1 MKLITKTILIY
12 LFNFNYEIHVCI
24 YINLLSII
32 YFIYAKY
39 YLITK
44 YNKLLYKKYISL
56 KMLNFIFI
64 STLYLLYKNNIF
76 PLLVINITKFFL

>member
-39 YLITK
+39 YLSIIN
-44 YNKLLYKKYISL
+44 YYI
-56 KMLNFIFI
+56 K
-64 STLYLLYKNNIF
+64 NIF
-76 PLLVINITKFFL
+76 R